1 MTYVR
6 TDCLHHGPVRQVWMN
21 QGLLTRIRRRFRR
34 RGRKLRSVHWPD
46 SISILAPAAGDAYLF
61 NVTIRFT
68 WCITGR
74 EFEERL
80 VERARDYGMILG
92 DRIAAKARDA
102 SRRCMPFDAAHAERE
117 IGRAVMAAFNCPLV
131 TFASGPDSSATPGAG
146 ELRAI
151 EPWTTVRL
159 DKPVL
164 SSQQEAWTKRQAA
177 VNEHDLA
184 SMLAGHL
191 SERRETWH
199 TFLTAA
205 EREWH
210 SPYAVALS
218 QDPGAAG
225 DVVQK
230 MFDDRL
236 EQVKEMTRELV
247 SQVEEYGTRDAFEL
261 MTQNETVL
269 RRLMALLKI
278 PDPSDPPLATFDA
291 GQPGSPNGSGPG

>member
-1 MTYVR
+1 MTYVK
-6 TDCLHHGPVRQVWMN
+6 TNCPHHGPVRQVWMDE
-21 QGLLTRIRRRFRR
+21 GLITRIRRCFRR
-34 RGRKLRSVHWPD
+34 RGKKLRSVHWPD
-46 SISILAPAAGDAYLF
+46 SISLLAPAVGDAYLF

-80 VERARDYGMILG
+80 VKRARDYGEILG
-92 DRIAAKARDA
+92 DRVAARAREA
-102 SRRCMPFDAAHAERE
+102 SRKCRPFDAANAERE
-117 IGRAVMAAFNCPLV
+117 IGRAVMGIFNCPLV
-131 TFASGPDSSATPGAG
+131 TFASRPDSSATSAAG

-164 SSQQEAWTKRQAA
+164 SGQRDAWSKRQATI
-177 VNEHDLA
+177 NEHDLA
-184 SMLAGHL
+184 SLMASQL

-199 TFLTAA
+199 AFLKAA
-205 EREWH
+205 ETEWH

-218 QDPGAAG
+218 QDPAAAG

-236 EQVKEMTRELV
+236 EQVKEMTRELI
-247 SQVEEYGTRDAFEL
+247 SQVEEYGKRDTFEL
-261 MTQNETVL
+261 MTENETVL
-269 RRLMALLKI
+269 RRMMSLLKI
-278 PDPSDPPLATFDA
+278 PDPSDPPSATFDG
-291 GQPGSPNGSGPG
+291 GQPGSANGSGAG